1 MSASR
6 FVAGLTIGWF
16 AGLVLG
22 LLVAP
27 QPGQETQ
34 RQVREA
40 LREIMDAGK
49 AAAHEE
55 ERRLLARYREL
66 ISRA

>member
-1 MSASR
+1 M
-6 FVAGLTIGWF
+6 
-16 AGLVLG
+16 LG
-22 LLVAP
+22 LLMAP
-27 QPGQETQ
+27 QPGHETQ

-49 AAAHEE
+49 EAAHEE

-66 ISRA
+66 ISRG